1 MDDIR
6 FRELLAKL
14 DDLSDTQKRYLIN
27 KAQLSLEDV
36 HKHSSIM
43 DILSQEELNALLSI
57 DNSKDD

>member
-27 KAQLSLEDV
+27 KAQLSLEDA

>member
-27 KAQLSLEDV
+27 KAQLSLQDA

-57 DNSKDD
+57 DNSQDD

>member
-6 FRELLAKL
+6 FRELLAEL

-27 KAQLSLEDV
+27 KAQLSLEDA
-36 HKHSSIM
+36 HKHSSIL

>member
-6 FRELLAKL
+6 FRELLAEL

-27 KAQLSLEDV
+27 KAQLSLEDA

>member
-6 FRELLAKL
+6 FRELLAEL

-27 KAQLSLEDV
+27 KAQLSLEYT
-36 HKHSSIM
+36 HKHSSIL

-57 DNSKDD
+57 DNSKND

>member
-27 KAQLSLEDV
+27 KAQLSLEDA

-57 DNSKDD
+57 DNSKDG